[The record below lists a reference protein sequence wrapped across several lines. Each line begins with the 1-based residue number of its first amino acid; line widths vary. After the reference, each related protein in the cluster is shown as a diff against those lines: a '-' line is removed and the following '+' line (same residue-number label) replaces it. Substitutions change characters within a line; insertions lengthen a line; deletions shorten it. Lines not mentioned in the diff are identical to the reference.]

1 MLLRFHHGPMSSGK
15 SMMLLAAAHALA
27 EADVPFLLATTIDR
41 GGDNV
46 ITSRTGLSRDA
57 VQLAPDVDVVALWRE
72 HGAPS
77 HVLVDEASFAT
88 AEQVDAMARLVDE
101 HAVEVDCFGLT
112 VDFRGLLPPGA
123 KRLFE
128 VADEVVLMPVR
139 GARCWC
145 GRPGRFNARLV
156 DGEMVTD
163 GPTVVVGDTA
173 DGGDGGVPH
182 VAYVVLC
189 RPHFMAKMPSATPA
203 QRRLPL
209 A

>member
-1 MLLRFHHGPMSSGK
+1 MSAGK
-15 SMMLLAAAHALA
+15 SMMLLAAAHALE
-27 EADVPFLLATTIDR
+27 EAGVPFLLGTTIDR
-41 GGDNV
+41 AGQN
-46 ITSRTGLSRDA
+46 IISSRVGLQRDA
-57 VQLAPDVDVVALWRE
+57 VCLSPELDLKRLWAD
-72 HGAPS
+72 HGAPT

-88 AEQVDAMARLVDE
+88 AEQIDQLAALVDD
-101 HAVEVDCFGLT
+101 HGVEVDCFGLT

-145 GRPGRFNARLV
+145 GRAGRFNARLV
-156 DGEMVTD
+156 DGEMVVD
-163 GPTVVVGDTA
+163 GPTVVVGDTT
-173 DGGDGGVPH
+173 DGGPGEVPH

-189 RPHFMAKMPSATPA
+189 RPHFMARMPSATPA

-209 A
+209 GR

>member
-1 MLLRFHHGPMSSGK
+1 MLRFHHGPMSSGK

-27 EADVPFLLATTIDR
+27 EADVPFLLTTTIDR
-41 GGDNV
+41 GGDSV

-57 VQLAPDVDVVALWRE
+57 VKLAPDMDVRQLWR
-72 HGAPS
+72 HHDAPS
-77 HVLVDEASFAT
+77 HVLVDEASFAS
-88 AEQVDAMARLVDE
+88 AEQIDQLASLVDE

-112 VDFRGLLPPGA
+112 TDFRGLLAPGA

-128 VADEVVLMPVR
+128 IADEVVLMPVR

-163 GPTVVVGDTA
+163 GPTVVVGDTTTGA
-173 DGGDGGVPH
+173 GGVPH

-189 RPHFMAKMPSATPA
+189 RPHFTARMPSATPA

-209 A
+209 G

>member
-1 MLLRFHHGPMSSGK
+1 MLRFHHGPMSSGK
-15 SMMLLAAAHALA
+15 SMMLLAAAHALE
-27 EADVPFLLATTIDR
+27 EAGVPFLLATTIDR
-41 GGDNV
+41 AGDNV
-46 ITSRTGLSRDA
+46 VSSRVGLTRDA
-57 VQLAPDVDVVALWRE
+57 VCLAPESDVRELWAD
-72 HGAPS
+72 HGAPG

-88 AEQVDAMARLVDE
+88 AEQIDGLAALVDD
-101 HAVEVDCFGLT
+101 HGVEVDCFGLT
-112 VDFRGLLPPGA
+112 VDFRGHLPPGS

-163 GPTVVVGDTA
+163 GPTVVVGDTT
-173 DGGDGGVPH
+173 DGSGEVPH

-189 RPHFMAKMPSATPA
+189 RPHFVARMPSATPA

-209 A
+209 GQG